1 MYGSILSMI
10 YWKSMTNNTESKMA
24 FTITVVFTIFLAPMS
39 GMPIVDATIQKVN
52 YSNTDLNNKDNT
64 LHNYYFSKIS
74 LPENKQTIEKQ
85 SNNDNIHQEIV
96 SKIKEAEE
104 RKIIS
109 EESMKEMQKGPWKVM
124 VGSLDSVPEIHTDRP
139 KTENHEAV
147 VILPNIGKLYEGV
160 LAYSATADVQPASL
174 YGPVNVSDKKG
185 QLIASMDGGNKWY
198 AVSSKKNDQKIG
210 TWQFAANVLLVHSS
224 SENPFSANYSVIY
237 REVEPSK
244 NAKIDTVESI
254 PFSLQT
260 NNNSSRNNNNNNEQI
275 AIILPPSNDY
285 HSGTLSY
292 TASEN
297 IQLMTFNGPLKAGE
311 DTQVKRIYS
320 QDNGKTK
327 YEIKM
332 VDLANKM
339 GTFTFSGNG
348 LAIYSPIEKPFTISY
363 ALAIN

>member
-1 MYGSILSMI
+1 MSVTSFTLLYITIMVIMFSIS
-10 YWKSMTNNTESKMA
+10 A
-24 FTITVVFTIFLAPMS
+24 
-39 GMPIVDATIQKVN
+39 VDASIENIHYYSTD
-52 YSNTDLNNKDNT
+52 SNTDRLYNFISKVSLFDNNQ
-64 LHNYYFSKIS
+64 SV
-74 LPENKQTIEKQ
+74 EKT
-85 SNNDNIHQEIV
+85 SNNEDIHHEII
-96 SKIKEAEE
+96 SEIKEAEKW
-104 RKIIS
+104 KIIN
-109 EESMKEMQKGPWKVM
+109 EENMKEMQKGPWKFM
-124 VGSLDSVPEIHTDRP
+124 TGSLNSVPEIHTDRP

-147 VILPNIGKLYEGV
+147 VIWPDIGKLYEGV
-160 LAYSATADVQPASL
+160 LAYSATTDVQPASL
-174 YGPVNVSDKKG
+174 YGPVNTTAKKG

-198 AVSSKKNDQKIG
+198 AVSSKKDDQKIG

-260 NNNSSRNNNNNNEQI
+260 NKNNSSVSNNNNNEQI
-275 AIILPPSNDY
+275 AMILPPSNNH

-320 QDNGKTK
+320 PDNGKTK
-327 YEIKM
+327 YEIKV
-332 VDLANKM
+332 VDLANNM

-348 LAIYSPIEKPFTISY
+348 LAIYSPTEKPFTVSY
-363 ALAIN
+363 ALAKY

>member
-1 MYGSILSMI
+1 
-10 YWKSMTNNTESKMA
+10 MTNNTDSKKA
-24 FTITVVFTIFLAPMS
+24 FTITVVFTIFLATIFGMS
-39 GMPIVDATIQKVN
+39 TVDATIQKVY
-52 YSNTDLNNKDNT
+52 YSNTDFNNNENG
-64 LHNYYFSKIS
+64 LHNYYISKVF
-74 LPENKQTIEKQ
+74 LPENNQTTEKQ
-85 SNNDNIHQEIV
+85 SNNYNIHQEIL

-109 EESMKEMQKGPWKVM
+109 EENMKEMQKGSWKVM

-139 KTENHEAV
+139 KTENHEGV
-147 VILPNIGKLYEGV
+147 VILPDIGKLYEGV
-160 LAYSATADVQPASL
+160 LAYSATVDVQPASL
-174 YGPVNVSDKKG
+174 YGPVNVTDKKG

-198 AVSSKKNDQKIG
+198 AISSKKDDQKIG

-237 REVEPSK
+237 REVESSK

-254 PFSLQT
+254 PFYLQT

-275 AIILPPSNDY
+275 AMILSPSNNH

-297 IQLMTFNGPLKAGE
+297 IQLMTFHEQLKAGE
-311 DTQVKRIYS
+311 DTQTKRIYS
-320 QDNGKTK
+320 PDNGNTK
-327 YEIKM
+327 YEIKI

-348 LAIYSPIEKPFTISY
+348 LAIYSPTDKPFTVSY